1 LGKLTATTA
10 DETGFSVPSPQ
21 VFTAEMAALKSAQL
35 ASLIFIISFSIWIC
49 RNFTNPIQ
57 FVPEDRV
64 TAVCNTIP
72 INFLFTA
79 LSLCDKIKNRMNGTS
94 VSSQT

>member
-1 LGKLTATTA
+1 MEQGSLFHPHK
-10 DETGFSVPSPQ
+10 F
-21 VFTAEMAALKSAQL
+21 FTAEMAALKSAQL

-79 LSLCDKIKNRMNGTS
+79 LSLCDKIKNRMNGTA
-94 VSSQT
+94 VSSQI